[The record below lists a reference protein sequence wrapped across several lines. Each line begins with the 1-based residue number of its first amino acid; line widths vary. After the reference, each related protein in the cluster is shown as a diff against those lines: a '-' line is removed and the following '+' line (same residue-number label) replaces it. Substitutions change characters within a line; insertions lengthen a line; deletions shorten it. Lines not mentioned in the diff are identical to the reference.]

1 MPTRMTSTP
10 STHQPAQPGVIN
22 MIVRHRSPFVSRS
35 YPLVR
40 TFDSSFDRAFEQ
52 LTQSFFEPRR
62 RARSSRR
69 ELGRRVAGPHRRPP
83 GVPSEAVTVNVAGR
97 ALTIGVD
104 TDELQWERTVQLGT
118 SVDPDKVSA
127 RHVDG
132 RLTVTVGA
140 VDAPEVRTIDD
151 RHHPGG
157 RRHRVRRRRVGRRR
171 PISRRTPARPAERAA
186 RPGRESTAR
195 GRATGAPQRRGA
207 SPLTSTA
214 PTRRGGH

>member
-1 MPTRMTSTP
+1 
-10 STHQPAQPGVIN
+10 

-35 YPLVR
+35 WPVAR

-62 RARSSRR
+62 R
-69 ELGRRVAGPHRRPP
+69 VAAVDASWVDGSLVLTADLP

-97 ALTIGVD
+97 ALTIGVQ
-104 TDELQWERTVQLGT
+104 TEELQWERTVQLGT

-140 VDAPEVRTIDD
+140 VDAPEVRPIAIDT
-151 RHHPGG
+151 
-157 RRHRVRRRRVGRRR
+157 
-171 PISRRTPARPAERAA
+171 TPAVGAIESAA
-186 RPGRESTAR
+186 TDESTDDDQADNDQSNDTSS
-195 GRATGAPQRRGA
+195 TG
-207 SPLTSTA
+207 
-214 PTRRGGH
+214 